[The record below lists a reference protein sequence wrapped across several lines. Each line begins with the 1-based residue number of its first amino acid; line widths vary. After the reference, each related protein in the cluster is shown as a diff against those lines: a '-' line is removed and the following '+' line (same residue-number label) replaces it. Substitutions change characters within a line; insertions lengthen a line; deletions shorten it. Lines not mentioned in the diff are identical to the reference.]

1 MIKVLH
7 TVAGLHPDSG
17 GPARTVTSLVHHLS
31 KAEDISVTLLT
42 QKLRGDEI
50 YTGELNPSRAV
61 VAVSPFLISIR
72 AGFPLRRKLSGLVSD
87 ACPSII
93 HDHGIWL
100 PTNHA
105 VAKWAARKRVL
116 RVVHVRGMLEPWALS
131 YHSFKKRLAWSLYQ
145 KKDLDSVALFF
156 ATSQGEA
163 DSIRN
168 LGFNQ
173 PIAILPNGVDLP
185 VVDVDTR
192 LLPASG
198 RQRNVVFMSRIHPKK
213 GLFELV
219 NAWAKVRPSGWSLLL
234 AGPDEGG
241 FLQAVMARVHKLGLD
256 DVVEYRGVM
265 EGETKAELLKR
276 ADLFILPSFS
286 ENFGVVVAEAL
297 AHGIPVI
304 STLGTPWEGLVEN
317 RCGWWVAAEAN
328 ALAGALCEAM
338 ALSDDER
345 YEMGVRGRQYARQ
358 FDWGQI
364 SRDIANVYR
373 WLLGQVDRP
382 DCVRSD

>member
-31 KAEDISVTLLT
+31 KAEDISATLVT
-42 QKLRGDEI
+42 QKLRSEEV
-50 YTGELNPSRAV
+50 YTGELNPSSVV
-61 VAVSPFLISIR
+61 VAASRFPISIR
-72 AGFPLRRKLSGLVSD
+72 AGFPFRTKLFGLVSH
-87 ACPSII
+87 ARPSII

-105 VAKWAARKRVL
+105 VAKLAARQRVL

-156 ATSQGEA
+156 ATSQTEA

-168 LGFNQ
+168 LGLNQ

-185 VVDVDTR
+185 AIALQTR
-192 LLPASG
+192 LLPTSG

-241 FLQAVMARVHKLGLD
+241 CLQEVMARVHKLGLD
-256 DVVEYRGVM
+256 GVVEYRGVV
-265 EGETKAELLKR
+265 EGETKTELLKR

-304 STLGTPWEGLVEN
+304 STLGTPWKGLVEN
-317 RCGWWVAAEAN
+317 KCGWWVAAEPN
-328 ALAGALCEAM
+328 ALAHALREATSLNDQ
-338 ALSDDER
+338 AR
-345 YEMGVRGRQYARQ
+345 FAMGRRGQKYARQ
-358 FDWGQI
+358 FDWEG
-364 SRDIANVYR
+364 IAKDTADVYR
-373 WLLGQVDRP
+373 WLLNDGELPEHVH
-382 DCVRSD
+382 V